1 MKWHGRGFPSRLAGS
16 THLSVPGRLLPN
28 NGLTM
33 NDNGNLPAVL
43 NLGFVEELYAAYLHD
58 ASSVSE
64 SWQAYFRSLPS
75 DAFAA
80 APRLGPSFKPRG
92 LFEPATNGAP
102 PDGTATSDETARAL
116 YLQDRVD
123 QLIRAYRVRGHLIAK
138 FDPLEQPRPP
148 HPELGMEYHGFGPE
162 HLSRVFS
169 SHTLSGCP
177 DRMTLA
183 DILTHLRNTY
193 CRSIGVQYMHIDDVH
208 IKMWLQ
214 HRMESTENRVQLK
227 REEQVRILT
236 KLTDAVIFEEFI
248 HKKYIG
254 AKRFS
259 LEGGESL
266 IPLLDMAIERAGAHG
281 VSEVVLAMAHRGRLN
296 VLANIME
303 KSPRQIFW
311 EFEDSDPERYRGSG
325 DVKYHAGHSH
335 DRTTGSGQVVHL
347 SLCFNPS
354 HLEFVNPVAAGRM
367 RAKLDRAKAS
377 NNPKEGLVI
386 LMHGDAAFAGQGVN
400 QEVLNLSELAGYTTG
415 GTLHII
421 TNNQLGFT
429 TSPAEGR
436 STPYSSTVARMLQVP
451 IFLVNGEDPEAV
463 AQVLQVAMDFRRAFR
478 RDVVIDMY
486 CYRRYG
492 HNEAD
497 EPSFTQP
504 LLYDLIRKRESVR
517 EGYLRHL
524 LALGEITRDEA
535 DEIITRRRAELER
548 ELSVARSGEYS
559 PLPDTLGGGWKGYTG
574 GAERDETEVPTS
586 LARERAVSIIES
598 LTAIP
603 RGFRPHPKLDR
614 FFAHRKE
621 MAAGTRPLDWATAE
635 ALALGSLSLEGTRVR
650 FTGQDSARGTFSQ
663 RHAVLHDIETGKQHA
678 PIAHLG
684 PKQAPIEIINSPLSE
699 MGVVGFEYGYTLDY
713 PDALVVWEA
722 QFGDFS
728 NVAQVFIDQFI
739 VSAELKWARLS
750 GLVLILPHGFEGQGP
765 EHSSARLERFLSL
778 AAEDNIQ
785 IVAPTTPA
793 QIFHVLRRQALR
805 TWRKPLVMLTPKNL
819 FRHEAAV
826 SPLEEIVNGRFE
838 RVLGDGGVEPSKTRR
853 ILLCSG
859 KIYYELDAWRRAK
872 GVDDVAILR
881 VEQLYPLRDDHLAA
895 AFRPYRDGT
904 DVTWVQEETENNGAW
919 YHWRLRFGNAFL
931 GRFPLSA
938 VCREASASP
947 STGSF
952 AAHKMEEAQLVAAA
966 FAPRA
971 STSVVTI

>member
-1 MKWHGRGFPSRLAGS
+1 VTWA
-16 THLSVPGRLLPN
+16 
-28 NGLTM
+28 
-33 NDNGNLPAVL
+33 
-43 NLGFVEELYAAYLHD
+43 
-58 ASSVSE
+58 
-64 SWQAYFRSLPS
+64 AYFRTLPPDPFS
-75 DAFAA
+75 AN
-80 APRLGPSFKPRG
+80 PRVGPSHRARG
-92 LFEPATNGAP
+92 LFTPGPASSSATAIGA
-102 PDGTATSDETARAL
+102 DAETARAL

-148 HPELGMEYHGFGPE
+148 HPELGLEYHGLGE
-162 HLSRVFS
+162 EQLDQVFS

-177 DRMTLA
+177 DHTTLR
-183 DILTHLRNTY
+183 DILSHLHNTY

-208 IKMWLQ
+208 IKTWLQ
-214 HRMESTENRVQLK
+214 QRMESTQNRVVLS
-227 REEQVRILT
+227 RDEQFRILT

-281 VSEVVLAMAHRGRLN
+281 VSECVLAMAHRGRLN
-296 VLANIME
+296 VLANIMD

-325 DVKYHAGHSH
+325 DVKYHAGHSC
-335 DRTTGSGQVVHL
+335 DRMTASGHRVHL

-354 HLEFVNPVAAGRM
+354 HLEFVNPVAVGRM
-367 RAKLDRAKAS
+367 RAKLDRARRAGT
-377 NNPKEGLVI
+377 PKEGMVI
-386 LMHGDAAFAGQGVN
+386 LMHGDAAFAGQGIN
-400 QEVLNLSELAGYTTG
+400 QEVLNLSELTAYATG

-463 AQVLQVAMDFRRAFR
+463 AQVLQVAMDFRQAFR

-504 LLYDLIRKRESVR
+504 LLYDLIRRRESVR

-524 LALGEITRDEA
+524 LALGGITRDEA
-535 DEIITRRRAELER
+535 DELIERRRAELEK
-548 ELSVARSGEYS
+548 ELTVARSGEYS
-559 PLPDTLGGGWKGYTG
+559 PAPDTLGGHWKGYRG
-574 GAERDETEVPTS
+574 GSESEAPEVPTGV
-586 LARERAVSIIES
+586 ARDTLVSILRS
-598 LTAIP
+598 LTTFP
-603 RGFRPHPKLDR
+603 KDFRPHPKLDR

-621 MAAGTRPLDWATAE
+621 MADGTRPVDWASAE
-635 ALALGSLSLEGTRVR
+635 ALALGSIALEGTCVR
-650 FTGQDSARGTFSQ
+650 FAGQDSARGTFSQ
-663 RHAVLHDIETGKQHA
+663 RHATLHDIETGKTYTPLA
-678 PIAHLG
+678 KLST
-684 PKQAPIEIINSPLSE
+684 KQAALEVINSPLSE
-699 MGVVGFEYGYTLDY
+699 IGVVGFEYGYSLDY
-713 PDALVVWEA
+713 PDSLVVWEA
-722 QFGDFS
+722 QFGDFA
-728 NVAQVFIDQFI
+728 NVAQVIIDQFI

-765 EHSSARLERFLSL
+765 EHSSARLERFLQM

-793 QIFHVLRRQALR
+793 QVFHVLRRQTVR
-805 TWRKPLVMLTPKNL
+805 KWRKPLIMLTPKNL
-819 FRHEAAV
+819 FRHESVV
-826 SPLEEIVNGRFE
+826 SPLEDLVYGSFQ
-838 RVLGDGGVEPSKTRR
+838 RVLPDEGGPVPSRTRR

-859 KIYYELDAWRRAK
+859 KIYYELEAWRRTK
-872 GVDDVAILR
+872 QVDDVAILR
-881 VEQLYPLRDDHLAA
+881 VEQFYPLPDPILEEV
-895 AFRPYRDGT
+895 FRPYLDGT
-904 DVTWVQEETENNGAW
+904 DVTWVQEETENDGAW
-919 YHWRLRFGNAFL
+919 HHWCLRFGQRFL
-931 GRFPLSA
+931 GRFPLSV

-947 STGSF
+947 STGSY

-966 FAPRA
+966 FAPRK
-971 STSVVTI
+971 SLSVVTV